1 MALWLVRAGRYG
13 EREDLVLQNK
23 VALIGWQELPD
34 LRSLPTRKDLAE
46 LLQSTY
52 PDLKPKTLLNWESQ
66 IWPFVHEIRI
76 DDIIAIPL
84 KHRAVILFGEV
95 SGEYRY
101 DPTFPLDARHVRS
114 VKSWKEITRNQFS
127 QDLLYS
133 FGSAMTVCRIQR
145 NNAEERVRAILAG
158 KPEKPFSS
166 PVHPD
171 SDGETTAPFDIEQFS
186 RDQISQ
192 YINQKFKGH
201 GLARLVG
208 AILQAQGY
216 QIRVAPEGPDGGVDV
231 IAGKGPLGF
240 ETPRLAVQVKSSDSP
255 VDVGVLRELSGVMS
269 TFGADH
275 GLIVAWGG
283 YKGTVEK
290 EAARQ
295 FFKIRLWDAD
305 DLVVT
310 VQENYEQLSPDIQ
323 AEIPLKRIWALVQ
336 EEE

>member
-13 EREDLVLQNK
+13 EREDFALQK
-23 VALIGWQELPD
+23 KIAVIGWHELSD
-34 LRSLPTRKDLAE
+34 LRSLPTRKDLAV

-52 PDLKPKTLLNWESQ
+52 PDLKPKTLTNWESQ

-76 DDIIAIPL
+76 GDIIALPL

-95 SGEYRY
+95 SGDYRY
-101 DPTFPLDARHVRS
+101 EPSFPLDARHVRP

-133 FGSAMTVCRIQR
+133 FGSAMTVCRVQR
-145 NNAEERVRAILAG
+145 NSAEERVRAVLTG
-158 KPEKPFSS
+158 KPDNPPST
-166 PVHPD
+166 PGQPD
-171 SDGETTAPFDIEQFS
+171 SDGETVAPFDIEQFS

-231 IAGKGPLGF
+231 IAGKGTLGF
-240 ETPRLAVQVKSSDSP
+240 EHPRLAVQVKSGDSP

-269 TFGADH
+269 TFGADQ

-283 YKGTVEK
+283 YKGSVEK

-305 DLVVT
+305 DLVMT
-310 VQENYEQLSPDIQ
+310 VQENYEQLPPDIQ